1 MTADLAEL
9 EQIAMKYTKLKE
21 TDRNADLGELA
32 IKIIDSLSSPDFNF
46 KLRKEALVNEGTTT
60 YIYENNATYPS
71 LFSFLAEILHSKVPI
86 AVNDAR
92 FGPGEIIVADG
103 NKEAADIKLGSA
115 FKELRNLIHSKKT
128 EAFSR

>member
-1 MTADLAEL
+1 LTADLGEL
-9 EQIAMKYTKLKE
+9 EQIAVKYTKLKE

-103 NKEAADIKLGSA
+103 NKEAADIKLVSA